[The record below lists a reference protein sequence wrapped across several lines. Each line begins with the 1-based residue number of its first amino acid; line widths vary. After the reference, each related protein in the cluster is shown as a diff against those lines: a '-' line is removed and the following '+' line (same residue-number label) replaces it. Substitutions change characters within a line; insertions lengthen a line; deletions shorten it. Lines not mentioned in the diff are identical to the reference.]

1 MRALANIKNNI
12 ANESV
17 AYGYTLSVWGSGALL
32 LNYFSMTPESILAFV
47 FGGVIGFGLLAAI
60 SFRNLFE
67 PVEKPEVEHIAAS
80 MIHIL
85 ASMGS
90 VLITY
95 LAITYTD
102 THSNLL
108 VFLLGAHVTFTYNI
122 LLALEE
128 LLSEDIHRFEAR

>member
-1 MRALANIKNNI
+1 MRAFANIQNNI

-32 LNYFSMTPESILAFV
+32 LNNFSMTPESILAFV
-47 FGGVIGFGLLAAI
+47 FGGVIGFGVLAGL
-60 SFRNLFE
+60 SFRKLFR

-80 MIHIL
+80 MIHLL

-90 VLITY
+90 VLATY

-108 VFLLGAHVTFTYNI
+108 VFLLGAHVTITYNI

-128 LLSEDIHRFEAR
+128 LLSEDIYRFEGR